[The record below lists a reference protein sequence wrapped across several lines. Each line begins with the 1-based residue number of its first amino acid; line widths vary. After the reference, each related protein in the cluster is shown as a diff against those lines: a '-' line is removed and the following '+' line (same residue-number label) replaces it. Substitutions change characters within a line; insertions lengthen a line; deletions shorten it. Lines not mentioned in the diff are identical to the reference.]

1 MRKNRLFNNKELH
14 AETRTFGS
22 RLGLDQK
29 YNIGA
34 GVKVGDTVY
43 TSGLVALDS
52 DGNVIGEDVYTQSSQ
67 VFKNIESLLTVA
79 GATMANV
86 IKINTFLT
94 DMSRYGEFSKARNE
108 AFPAGLPASASYAT
122 PALVLPSL
130 LVEVEAIAIIG
141 SGS

>member
-1 MRKNRLFNNKELH
+1 MQKQERLDPGWAWTK
-14 AETRTFGS
+14 
-22 RLGLDQK
+22 K

-34 GVKVGDTVY
+34 GVKVGDTTY

-67 VFKNIESLLTVA
+67 VFKNIENLPVVA
-79 GATMANV
+79 GATMADV
-86 IKINTFLT
+86 IKINTFLK
-94 DMSRYGEFSKARNE
+94 DMSQYGEFSKACNE
-108 AFPAGLPASASYAT
+108 AFSTGVPASASYSI

>member
-1 MRKNRLFNNKELH
+1 MQKQGRLDPGWAWTK
-14 AETRTFGS
+14 
-22 RLGLDQK
+22 K

-34 GVKVGDTVY
+34 GVKVGGTIY
-43 TSGLVALDS
+43 PPGLVALDS
-52 DGNVIGEDVYTQSSQ
+52 DGNVIVEDVYTQSSQ
-67 VFKNIESLLTVA
+67 VFKNIEDLLAVA
-79 GATMANV
+79 GATMADV

-94 DMSRYGEFSKARNE
+94 DMSQYGEFSKARNE
-108 AFPAGLPASASYAT
+108 AFPAGVPASASYST

>member
-1 MRKNRLFNNKELH
+1 MQKQERLDPGWAWTK
-14 AETRTFGS
+14 
-22 RLGLDQK
+22 K

-34 GVKVGDTVY
+34 GVKVEDTIY

-52 DGNVIGEDVYTQSSQ
+52 DGNMIGEDVYTQSSQ
-67 VFKNIESLLTVA
+67 VFKNIENLLVVA
-79 GATMANV
+79 GATMADV
-86 IKINTFLT
+86 IKINTFLK
-94 DMSRYGEFSKARNE
+94 DMSQYGEFSNARNE
-108 AFPAGLPASASYAT
+108 AFPTEVPASASYSI

>member
-1 MRKNRLFNNKELH
+1 MGKKNYLISDIYMQKQERLDPGWAWTK
-14 AETRTFGS
+14 
-22 RLGLDQK
+22 K

-34 GVKVGDTVY
+34 GVKVGGTIY

>member
-1 MRKNRLFNNKELH
+1 MQKQERLDSGWAWTKE
-14 AETRTFGS
+14 
-22 RLGLDQK
+22 

-43 TSGLVALDS
+43 TSGLIALDS

-108 AFPAGLPASASYAT
+108 AFPAGLPASASYST

>member
-1 MRKNRLFNNKELH
+1 MQKQERLDPGWAWTK
-14 AETRTFGS
+14 
-22 RLGLDQK
+22 K

-34 GVKVGDTVY
+34 GVKVRDTIY

-52 DGNVIGEDVYTQSSQ
+52 DGNVIGDDVYTQSSQ
-67 VFKNIESLLTVA
+67 VFKNIEDLLAVA
-79 GATMANV
+79 GATMADV

-94 DMSRYGEFSKARNE
+94 DMSQYGEFSKARNE
-108 AFPAGLPASASYAT
+108 AFPAGVPASASYST

>member
-1 MRKNRLFNNKELH
+1 MQKQERLDPGWAWTK
-14 AETRTFGS
+14 
-22 RLGLDQK
+22 K

-34 GVKVGDTVY
+34 GVMVGHTIY
-43 TSGLVALDS
+43 ASGLVALDS
-52 DGNVIGEDVYTQSSQ
+52 EGNVIGEDVYTQSSQ
-67 VFKNIESLLTVA
+67 VFKNIESLLAVA
-79 GATMANV
+79 GATMADV

-94 DMSRYGEFSKARNE
+94 DMSQYGEFSRARNE
-108 AFPAGLPASASYAT
+108 AFPAGVPASASYST

>member
-1 MRKNRLFNNKELH
+1 MQKQERLDPGWAWTK
-14 AETRTFGS
+14 
-22 RLGLDQK
+22 K

-34 GVKVGDTVY
+34 GVKVGDTIY

-67 VFKNIESLLTVA
+67 VFKNIEDLLAVA
-79 GATMANV
+79 GATMADV

-94 DMSRYGEFSKARNE
+94 DMSQYGEFSKARNE
-108 AFPAGLPASASYAT
+108 AFPTGVPASASYST

-130 LVEVEAIAIIG
+130 LVEVEAISIIG
-141 SGS
+141 SGG

>member
-1 MRKNRLFNNKELH
+1 MQKQERLDPGWAWTKKF
-14 AETRTFGS
+14 
-22 RLGLDQK
+22 
-29 YNIGA
+29 NIGA
-34 GVKVGDTVY
+34 SVKVGDTIY

-67 VFKNIESLLTVA
+67 IFKNIESLLAVA
-79 GATMANV
+79 GATMADV

-94 DMSRYGEFSKARNE
+94 DMSQYGEFSKARNE
-108 AFPAGLPASASYAT
+108 AFPAGVPASASYST
-122 PALVLPSL
+122 PALALPSL